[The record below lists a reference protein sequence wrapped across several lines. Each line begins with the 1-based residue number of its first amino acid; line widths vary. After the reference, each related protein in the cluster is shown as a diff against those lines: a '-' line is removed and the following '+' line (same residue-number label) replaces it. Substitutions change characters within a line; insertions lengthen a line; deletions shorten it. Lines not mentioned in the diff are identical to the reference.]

1 MNYLAV
7 QATFV
12 RVGGGTS
19 ADFFVQTT
27 LDNGHT
33 WIDIMEFSFATTTA
47 TKVSAVVTC
56 IALAPAITPGDGA
69 LTVNTILTGL
79 LGSQLRVK
87 YTTVGTYTGASSIT
101 LTGVVKN

>member
-1 MNYLAV
+1 
-7 QATFV
+7 
-12 RVGGGTS
+12 
-19 ADFFVQTT
+19 
-27 LDNGHT
+27 
-33 WIDIMEFSFATTTA
+33 MEFSFATTTA